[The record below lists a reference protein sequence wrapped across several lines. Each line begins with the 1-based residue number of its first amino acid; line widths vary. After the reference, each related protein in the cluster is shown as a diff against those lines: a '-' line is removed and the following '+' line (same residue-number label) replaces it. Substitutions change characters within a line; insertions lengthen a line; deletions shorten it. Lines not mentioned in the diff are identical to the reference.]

1 MRHGQWK
8 RRKSKFEKRKR
19 RKEERGINI
28 LQEPGKK
35 DAEQEKEE
43 NIVTFKSSQGG
54 GRARIYI
61 IRGCGQAAVIANHIM
76 PF

>member
-28 LQEPGKK
+28 LQQPGKK
-35 DAEQEKEE
+35 RTRKGGKYSHFQGRHKEE
-43 NIVTFKSSQGG
+43 AGLE
-54 GRARIYI
+54 YI
-61 IRGCGQAAVIANHIM
+61 L
-76 PF
+76 